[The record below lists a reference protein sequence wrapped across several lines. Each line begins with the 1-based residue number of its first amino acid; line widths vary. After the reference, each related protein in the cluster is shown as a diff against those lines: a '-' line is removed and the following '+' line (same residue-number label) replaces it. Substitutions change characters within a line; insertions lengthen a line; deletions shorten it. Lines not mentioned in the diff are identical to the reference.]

1 MAKAIDIINKAK
13 SYVGLVEKPINNII
27 FNTHYY
33 GREINS
39 SWYPW
44 CVVFVW
50 DVFRMCNASK
60 LFYGGNKTASCGAYK
75 SWAISNKKTVGK
87 YDGQMGDI
95 VLFDWGGDGS
105 PDHMGLILQYNGNG
119 TYQTIEGNTGAD
131 NSNGGKVMVRTRSI
145 YNINCIIRPDYDE
158 DNFPISDN
166 TATMDK
172 DKTAK
177 SSLISIGQ
185 REANK
190 FVNANIVEDGVR
202 GDKTKKAAIKV
213 IQKALNMDYNAGLKI
228 DGIWGSATDKAFGN
242 HYVEVGERQY
252 LVSALEILCYL
263 KGKNPNGVEYPGY
276 FGNGLKKACGKSKAV
291 KSTFKKLCS

>member
-1 MAKAIDIINKAK
+1 MATAKQVMDKAL
-13 SYVGLVEKPINNII
+13 SYVGVVEKPVNNVI

-33 GREINS
+33 GREVNGS
-39 SWYPW
+39 EYPW
-44 CVVFVW
+44 CVVYVW
-50 DVFRMCNASK
+50 DIFRMANASK
-60 LFYGGNKTASCGAYK
+60 LFYGGGKTASCGAYK
-75 SWAISNKKTVGK
+75 RWAVANKKTVGL
-87 YDGQMGDI
+87 YDGKYGD
-95 VLFDWGGDGS
+95 VALFDWERDFD
-105 PDHMGLILQYNGNG
+105 PDHMGVILEYVGNG
-119 TYQTIEGNTGAD
+119 VYKTLEGNTGAD
-131 NSNGGKVMVRTRSI
+131 NSNGGKVMIRYRSV

-158 DNFPISDN
+158 NESLISDN
-166 TATMDK
+166 IATMDK
-172 DKTAK
+172 DKTTK
-177 SSLISIGQ
+177 SSLIAIGQ